1 MCIDYFGQGF
11 TNFSSIFEPYT
22 KYCAE
27 QSTCQFYCK
36 ELNRSNSLFTA
47 YLAWCEAQKECN
59 RLVCIK
65 PFLFPWF
72 NSYLLFTNCMCRLRL
87 ADILVRPMQRLTK
100 YNLLLSAIRKNI
112 SEETDSEIMDAMV
125 CIMFINES
133 S

>member
-1 MCIDYFGQGF
+1 MQTLNCGHCIFILWYVDAQKYNKHTTLVTLIIFFVETLKVKHSIATGHPMCIDFFVQGF

-65 PFLFPWF
+65 HYTYCHGL
-72 NSYLLFTNCMCRLRL
+72 
-87 ADILVRPMQRLTK
+87 IHI
-100 YNLLLSAIRKNI
+100 YNLQIAC
-112 SEETDSEIMDAMV
+112 E
-125 CIMFINES
+125 
-133 S
+133 